1 MSLQDLSN
9 YNEPI
14 SQSQMEI
21 RTEYVEPITS
31 NTLKYTFRLDQAGYL
46 DENSMLTFKLLANDG
61 AGLYRTNVW
70 NGALGSIKRVIFQVG
85 DNILND
91 IQEVYKYATLKNMN
105 ISPTERNKK
114 LGHYLGNQFHTHVV
128 NSSSDV
134 ASDTYRGDGAL
145 PVYNTQDDVARVGT
159 ITTDIGRS
167 GINFGKFDDGTN
179 AGVNSGVISNNAD
192 NNQQYGIPLGFLI
205 PAIRGQKIPLFLF
218 QDQRILITVEF
229 NTSEKYVNNLKASE
243 IAYTT
248 DGKVATAGANDV
260 IPTQVR
266 LVVDYI
272 IMPSEIQNEVVE
284 QTKKQGGYRLE
295 FYDVVNVEKNI
306 PTGTNGTIQ
315 SIEHRIGQNG
325 REVHNI
331 IMWKEG
337 QASDLKVVGNNAKSS
352 ALLLGQHCRGF
363 EEEEYNCEINGRDEF
378 NEFKFNPVSQWNEVG
393 EVLGSD
399 FKVDRPMYCN
409 DSNTS
414 QTLLATRND
423 GLLGNMKPLCL
434 SLRNGEPLL
443 VGGGRQI
450 GNYPIVWKWKR
461 KCVNTAVQNCRKS
474 NTTVKCNYFI
484 EVSRVANI
492 MNTGRGMNVVV
503 SY

>member
-260 IPTQVR
+260 IPT
-266 LVVDYI
+266 
-272 IMPSEIQNEVVE
+272 
-284 QTKKQGGYRLE
+284 
-295 FYDVVNVEKNI
+295 
-306 PTGTNGTIQ
+306 
-315 SIEHRIGQNG
+315 
-325 REVHNI
+325 
-331 IMWKEG
+331 
-337 QASDLKVVGNNAKSS
+337 
-352 ALLLGQHCRGF
+352 
-363 EEEEYNCEINGRDEF
+363 
-378 NEFKFNPVSQWNEVG
+378 
-393 EVLGSD
+393 
-399 FKVDRPMYCN
+399 
-409 DSNTS
+409 
-414 QTLLATRND
+414 
-423 GLLGNMKPLCL
+423 
-434 SLRNGEPLL
+434 
-443 VGGGRQI
+443 
-450 GNYPIVWKWKR
+450 
-461 KCVNTAVQNCRKS
+461 
-474 NTTVKCNYFI
+474 
-484 EVSRVANI
+484 
-492 MNTGRGMNVVV
+492 
-503 SY
+503 